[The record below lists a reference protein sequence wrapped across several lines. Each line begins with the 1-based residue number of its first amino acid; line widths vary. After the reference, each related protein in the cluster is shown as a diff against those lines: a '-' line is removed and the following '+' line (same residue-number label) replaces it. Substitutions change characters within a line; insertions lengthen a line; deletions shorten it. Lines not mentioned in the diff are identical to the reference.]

1 MSQWNNGL
9 RAALM
14 GSVAAVVMVAQPA
27 AAQTQ
32 AYNIPAQDAATAIPA
47 FVKQSGLQV
56 LATTQDLQGVRT
68 NAVSGSLTSDAALKQ
83 LVANTGLTI
92 KTNDGSS
99 AVIVRASAADAS
111 ASDAMAAAPE
121 ADPQEVVVVGMRK
134 SMRDALDVKRRNT
147 GIVEAISSKD
157 IGALPDVTIAE
168 TLNRLPGVMAARDRG
183 NDSQASIRG
192 LGARMVLGT
201 VNGREVASSEPDR
214 NVRWEVY
221 PSEVIAGASVYK
233 SSEARLIS
241 GGISG
246 TVDLQTI
253 RPLDYKGPG
262 FVLRA
267 GPVYYDGGS
276 EFPNYDGQGY
286 RASASFVHRFSD
298 QFAAVLGLTSQ
309 VQKNGYESVQGWG
322 YNSGANNGPVIA
334 GDATKYNTPWGAQA
348 EAKRLKESR
357 IGASLGLQFK
367 PADNFLLSY
376 DLLYS
381 DIKINELQDQAWYG
395 DGAWGNW
402 DGGNYSNYV
411 DGATASG
418 QQPVINDNGDVVAAS
433 VAWAGDKS
441 VVARYTEDKSLIVQ
455 GLNAKWSLEHWTLS
469 ADAAYSKAQ
478 RYNLWAANEFA
489 YWPSLMTYDFR
500 GKPVI
505 TVSSAPEDNTQTAQ
519 GGQTT
524 LGAVTDELQSLHL
537 DAERHFESGFFTGL
551 LFGARVSDRTKALG
565 QLNGMVTPIIGALP
579 DYLLSSYQFKN
590 FNIPTILTGDFGAL
604 ATHLYGTT
612 FDIDPKTTPITDTV
626 EEKVSEAYIE
636 GTYATT
642 IAGIPVDGNIGVRVI
657 DVQTDSA
664 GSSTI
669 AGDWYEATPGNWVQ
683 AMVTTPVTGGT
694 SYSKVLPSATARF
707 DFGNGQYLKLS
718 AAKVI
723 SRPPLNDMIITR
735 SLSST
740 APYTGSAGNPYL
752 QPFEANQIDISYE
765 NYFNKDALFA
775 ISAYHKEVDNFI
787 GYATRQETIN
797 GNPYTLVSP
806 VNSDKGGSI
815 DGVELTFQTSF
826 GFIGLDHFGIYSNYA
841 YVDSDLTEMSNDLPM
856 NGLAR
861 DTAAVDFWY
870 SDHGIDARLGTK
882 YHSTYTAIYGWNDAQ
897 LIRVRPE
904 TTMDFSVSYQINPVI
919 QVRFQANNLLD
930 TPLRTY
936 NDNVEDRL
944 GRYDLYGKRYL
955 LDLTFKY

>member
-1 MSQWNNGL
+1 MSHWNNGL

-14 GSVAAVVMVAQPA
+14 GSVAAVVMIAQPA

-32 AYNIPAQDAATAIPA
+32 VYNIPAQDAATAIPA

-56 LATTQDLQGVRT
+56 LATAQDLQGVRT

-92 KTNDGSS
+92 KTNDGTS
-99 AVIVRASAADAS
+99 AVIVRASAANAS
-111 ASDAMAAAPE
+111 ASDAMAGAPE

-147 GIVEAISSKD
+147 GIVEAVSSKD

-168 TLNRLPGVMAARDRG
+168 TLNRLPGVMASRDRG

-221 PSEVIAGASVYK
+221 PSEVVSGASVYK

-262 FVLRA
+262 VVLRA

-298 QFAAVLGLTSQ
+298 RFAAVLGLTSQ

-322 YNSGANNGPVIA
+322 YNAGANTGAVIA

-402 DGGNYSNYV
+402 DGGNLSNYV

-418 QQPVINDNGDVVAAS
+418 HAPVINDNGDVVSAS

-469 ADAAYSKAQ
+469 ADASYSKAQ

-505 TVSSAPEDNTQTAQ
+505 TVSSSPESNTQTAQ
-519 GGQTT
+519 TGQTT
-524 LGAVTDELQSLHL
+524 LGAVTDELKSLHL
-537 DAERHFESGFFTGL
+537 DAERHFESGLFTGL

-565 QLNGMVTPIIGALP
+565 QLDGKVTPIIGALP
-579 DYLLSSYQFKN
+579 DYLLTSYQFKN
-590 FNIPTILTGDFGAL
+590 FNIPTVLTGDFGAL

-626 EEKVSEAYIE
+626 EEKVKEAYIE

-642 IAGIPVDGNIGVRVI
+642 IAGIAVDGNIGLRVI
-657 DVQTDSA
+657 DVETDSA

-669 AGDWYEATPGNWVQ
+669 AGNWYEATPGNWVQ

-707 DFGNGQYLKLS
+707 DFGNGQFLKVS

-752 QPFEANQIDISYE
+752 KPFEANQIDISYE

-775 ISAYHKEVDNFI
+775 ISAYHKEVSNFI

-806 VNSDKGGSI
+806 VNADKGGSI
-815 DGVELTFQTSF
+815 DGVELTFQSSF

-841 YVDSDLTEMSNDLPM
+841 YVDSDLKEMSNDLPM